1 VDGLTRCVSSG
12 YVGFGGKYLSTFEKP
27 PAQARSEIATNPV
40 TGQDLFNL
48 AQEIKSTFASMH
60 ASSQEVLENIHYV
73 REVFMICHV
82 NRYNMI
88 SLVVRDNLGEQFVI
102 NFDIKSIP
110 VKKVPPKLR
119 IGGDEQFPEFLLR
132 FNSQQ
137 CRVLFLRHLAALK
150 IPILS
155 SNRPKLNIWISPGKY
170 DLPIAQKFLQRYING
185 IARALWPTDSIGT
198 REQLKPTALDKTFD
212 QMGQEALN

>member
-1 VDGLTRCVSSG
+1 
-12 YVGFGGKYLSTFEKP
+12 
-27 PAQARSEIATNPV
+27 
-40 TGQDLFNL
+40 
-48 AQEIKSTFASMH
+48 M
-60 ASSQEVLENIHYV
+60 
-73 REVFMICHV
+73 
-82 NRYNMI
+82 
-88 SLVVRDNLGEQFVI
+88 VRDNLGEQFVI
-102 NFDIKSIP
+102 NFDNKSIP
-110 VKKVPPKLR
+110 VKKVPHKQS

>member
-1 VDGLTRCVSSG
+1 ML
-12 YVGFGGKYLSTFEKP
+12 F
-27 PAQARSEIATNPV
+27 RS
-40 TGQDLFNL
+40 
-48 AQEIKSTFASMH
+48 
-60 ASSQEVLENIHYV
+60 
-73 REVFMICHV
+73 
-82 NRYNMI
+82 
-88 SLVVRDNLGEQFVI
+88 
-102 NFDIKSIP
+102 
-110 VKKVPPKLR
+110 KLR